1 MADPLTLSVMSQIVS
16 KAVGKDPRPEAT
28 SETAPIGR
36 SHLTERQ
43 AVLLSELIHKKT
55 PAPGT
60 VNPVKAS
67 QRTEGVMSL
76 DALVRNVKTR

>member
-16 KAVGKDPRPEAT
+16 KAVGKDPRPDTA
-28 SETAPIGR
+28 SETASIQRP
-36 SHLTERQ
+36 HLTERQ

-55 PAPGT
+55 SASGT
-60 VNPVKAS
+60 VKPVKAS
-67 QRTEGVMSL
+67 QRTEGAMSL